1 MSEHSEQHHLFG
13 PSSLERR
20 SLCPGSY
27 SVERAIPD
35 VLRTSDAAESG
46 TRIHAAIQRY
56 VEDGL
61 QPALEDNDE
70 QELAEKCCDFVAEYK
85 RLYGIERMEAEIR
98 LQYSEPM
105 GPVFF
110 GTCDVLGVDASGLVH
125 IIDWKTGFLKVP
137 DAKDNLQG
145 MAYALA
151 AMQSLG
157 RNSAMVTFFNP
168 RIGQKSSTFFDS
180 QDEIAERIS
189 GIIARCM
196 TMTDE
201 CIPGDDQCRYC
212 RGAITGQ
219 CCAWRRWAGIATLV
233 RDNLDVKMMPDE
245 DLANLYRQYAHGQA
259 MLDLVREEILAR
271 LLDKG
276 NVGGIE
282 AVETNGRRECSDIAG
297 LHSLM
302 SSFGMSPLDFLSSCS
317 VSLSKMENAF
327 TALVRAKSKGVR
339 VSAIRQEFREA
350 TEPFVTRGT
359 PRRVLKD
366 GLSGSSGE

>member
-1 MSEHSEQHHLFG
+1 MSDHHLFG

-20 SLCPGSY
+20 HLCPGSY
-27 SVERAIPD
+27 TVERQIPD
-35 VLRTSDAAESG
+35 VLRQSDTAESG
-46 TRIHAAIQRY
+46 TRIHAAIQLY
-56 VEDGL
+56 VEEGL
-61 QPALEDNDE
+61 QPDLEDSAE
-70 QELAEKCCDFVAEYK
+70 QDLAEKCCDFVDEYR
-85 RLYGIERMEAEIR
+85 RLYGISHLEAEIR

-105 GPVFF
+105 GPVYF
-110 GTCDVLGVDASGLVH
+110 GTCDVLGVDASQLVH
-125 IIDWKTGFLKVP
+125 IIDWKTGFLPVP
-137 DAKDNLQG
+137 EAKDNLQG

-157 RNSAMVTFFNP
+157 RNSVMVTFFNP

-180 QDEIAERIS
+180 QDELAERIS

-201 CIPGDDQCRYC
+201 CIPGEDQCRYC
-212 RGAITGQ
+212 RGALTGQ

-233 RDNLDVKMMPDE
+233 RENLDVQLMPDE
-245 DLANLYRQYAHGQA
+245 DLANLYRQYSHGQA

-271 LLDKG
+271 LLDEG

-282 AVETNGRRECSDIAG
+282 AVETEGRRECRDIAG

-302 SSFGMSPLDFLSSCS
+302 SQFGMSSLDFLSSCN

-327 TALVRAKSKGVR
+327 TSLVRAKTKDSR

-366 GLSGSSGE
+366 CRRGN